1 LIREL
6 SKGAQGSFATR
17 GYIHSESTR
26 KEAKGEIERTPRLF
40 RAWLVRSLAP
50 KKGGAMNTTLNRGS
64 EIPEPNITRF
74 LFADRRMAPVWLVLR
89 VYLGYLWLAE
99 GIGKIMEGG
108 WIGAGAGGA
117 VKGFAQGALQQ
128 TGGEYPQ
135 VTGWYAGYLENVVI
149 PNAALFSYIVTLGE
163 ILVGLG
169 LIVGLFTGIAAFFG
183 GFMNASFIFA
193 GTAGANPLMFILAI
207 LLMLA
212 WRVAGY
218 WGLDRWALPA
228 IGVPGYPGTA
238 FRTRRSGG
246 IGPRPRVP

>member
-1 LIREL
+1 MD
-6 SKGAQGSFATR
+6 A
-17 GYIHSESTR
+17 
-26 KEAKGEIERTPRLF
+26 
-40 RAWLVRSLAP
+40 
-50 KKGGAMNTTLNRGS
+50 NTTLNRGS

-74 LFADRRMAPVWLVLR
+74 LFADRRMTPVWLLVR

-128 TGGEYPQ
+128 TGGEHPQ
-135 VTGWYAGYLENVVI
+135 VTGWYAGFLENVVI
-149 PNAALFSYIVTLGE
+149 PNAALFSYLVTFGE

-169 LIVGLFTGIAAFFG
+169 LIAGLFTGIAAFFG
-183 GFMNASFIFA
+183 AFMNASFIFA
-193 GTAGANPLMFILAI
+193 GTAGANPLMFIMAI

-218 WGLDRWALPA
+218 WGLDRWVLPA

-238 FRTRRSGG
+238 LRARRSGG
-246 IGPRPRVP
+246 IGQRSRVQ

>member
-1 LIREL
+1 MD
-6 SKGAQGSFATR
+6 A
-17 GYIHSESTR
+17 
-26 KEAKGEIERTPRLF
+26 
-40 RAWLVRSLAP
+40 
-50 KKGGAMNTTLNRGS
+50 NTTLNRGS

-74 LFADRRMAPVWLVLR
+74 LFADRRMAPVWLVVR
-89 VYLGYLWLAE
+89 VYLGYLWLAA
-99 GIGKIMEGG
+99 GIGKVMEGG

-128 TGGEYPQ
+128 TGGEHPQ
-135 VTGWYAGYLENVVI
+135 VTGWYAGFLENAVI
-149 PNAALFSYIVTLGE
+149 PNAALFSYLVTFGE

-169 LIVGLFTGIAAFFG
+169 LIAGPFTGIAAFFG

-238 FRTRRSGG
+238 FRARRSGG